1 MTEKWIQALK
11 SGSEIVIISA
21 ELGDDSAIFW
31 MDRND
36 TIHSFN
42 RSFGVMKRPD
52 MDVDRLKEHL
62 QTMHE
67 EGASIFVRGFR
78 N

>member
-31 MDRND
+31 MDRNG

-42 RSFGVMKRPD
+42 RSFGVMNRPD

-62 QTMHE
+62 QTMHK